1 MWSHGTAIRKKFT
14 RVVEED
20 DSVAEKTPPLTW
32 VRRHGMGGVVVG
44 GIRRG
49 ALGLVGTHRLDLRF
63 LLLPG
68 WLYL

>member
-1 MWSHGTAIRKKFT
+1 MWSDGAAVWKKFT

-20 DSVAEKTPPLTW
+20 DAVAEKAPPLTG
-32 VRRHGMGGVVVG
+32 VRGHGVGGVMVG
-44 GIRRG
+44 GVRRG
-49 ALGLVGTHRLDLRF
+49 ARGLMGTHRLDLRF